1 MNKLFQRIFFSN
13 NTTPALNATN
23 MNAISKGLSDVDDRV
38 IDLADDVMTTVP
50 QIAAYLAQAQDLVEA
65 LELMTANPPYIGANG
80 HWYVWDTDTSQY
92 VDSGVDA
99 SISVQIADIT
109 MLNYG
114 TAPYVT
120 NTGTDTDPVFHLFI
134 PKAAGVSSVTKTSTS
149 GLVDTYTITFED
161 GTTGTFTVT
170 NGENGHVIY
179 NGSGT
184 AMAQRSKLKFG
195 GGLKV
200 TDDTDT
206 TVVTDGVWTTPVA
219 CLTGDTTVTITDAN
233 ITTGSTV
240 IPYSETSSGKPVGY
254 SSIAVTTGQAVIT
267 FSSALTEGASIKLNI
282 L

>member
-1 MNKLFQRIFFSN
+1 MNKLFQRIFFTN
-13 NTTPALNATN
+13 NTTPALNANN
-23 MNAISKGLSDVDDRV
+23 MNAISKGLDDVDNRV
-38 IDLADDVMTTVP
+38 IDLAGTIMETVP
-50 QIAAYLAQAQDLVEA
+50 QIASYLSQAEDLVEA
-65 LELMTANPPYIGANG
+65 LELLTTHPPYIGDNG
-80 HWYVWDTDTSQY
+80 NWWVWNTETGQFE
-92 VDSGVDA
+92 DSGVDA
-99 SISVQIADIT
+99 SISVRIADIT
-109 MLNYG
+109 MLDYG
-114 TAPYVT
+114 DDPYVT
-120 NTGTDTDPVFHLFI
+120 NTGTATDPIFHLFL

-161 GTTGTFTVT
+161 GSTGTFTVT
-170 NGENGHVIY
+170 NGESGHVIY

-184 AMAQRSKLKFG
+184 AMAQRPKLKFG

-206 TVVTDGVWTTPVA
+206 TVVTDGVWTTPVT